1 MDPNKVLAAPQA
13 LLMSTLATGILAG
26 ELDWSM
32 LGVGVLVGLGLVI
45 IDEILK
51 RTTKKMRL
59 PPLAV
64 ALGIYLP
71 VSATV
76 PVSIGTFVALI
87 ADYALSRRARASGQP
102 FEKVAAAPHRRA
114 LLLGSGMIVGE
125 SLLGVVNALIITLA
139 HGNQSVLAVVGDDFA
154 GTAEWLSTIVFLA
167 LCLFSYRWIMGKA
180 EKRAV

>member
-1 MDPNKVLAAPQA
+1 
-13 LLMSTLATGILAG
+13 MSTLATGILAG

-32 LGVGVLVGLGLVI
+32 LGVGVGVGVALVV

-51 RTTKKMRL
+51 RTTKKLRL

-76 PVSIGTFVALI
+76 PVSIGTFVALL
-87 ADYALSRRARASGQP
+87 ADYALARKAKALGQP
-102 FEKVAAAPHRRA
+102 LEKVAAAPQRRA

-125 SLLGVVNALIITLA
+125 SLFGVINAFIITA
-139 HGNQSVLAVVGDDFA
+139 AGGNQSVLAVVGDDFA
-154 GTAEWLSTIVFLA
+154 PTAEWLASIVFLA
-167 LCLFSYRWIMGKA
+167 LCLFSYRWIMGKGKGA
-180 EKRAV
+180 A